1 MKRTKGYL
9 QHVLEMYVGY
19 NNIIV
24 EMVIHFLEITLCK
37 DIIILR
43 GKKKKNVCL
52 PKDCR
57 ITCCNDVTLKLRK
70 LGI

>member
-43 GKKKKNVCL
+43 GKKKKMSVS
-52 PKDCR
+52 
-57 ITCCNDVTLKLRK
+57 LKIV
-70 LGI
+70 G